1 MYLCGLARLLHA
13 ALPVVAVTG
22 QQLGVGFGKHLQVR
36 AAYLFLAFY
45 NELHVYGQ
53 LAVHLQKRVYR
64 TYFRGKAVFIIRHA
78 AAVNGAVAYIGGIG
92 WRHPLVQGVYRLHI
106 IMVVKAE
113 GLIALA
119 LYLGIDDGVAR
130 RGHLLRL
137 CPYAAQRLLYQLY
150 HVLNA
155 LARVGDT
162 GLAHQR
168 AQELCIFVRVLVDIV
183 IYFLHIKGHCSP
195 VPFCAVQAANSS
207 SVAST

>member
-36 AAYLFLAFY
+36 GCLSLPRLLMNFTFTGSLPYTFKNASTAHIL
-45 NELHVYGQ
+45 
-53 LAVHLQKRVYR
+53 
-64 TYFRGKAVFIIRHA
+64 GKAVLLSA

-92 WRHPLVQGVYRLHI
+92 VASPTRSGVYRLHI

-119 LYLGIDDGVAR
+119 LYLGIDDGLP

-137 CPYAAQRLLYQLY
+137 CPMPR
-150 HVLNA
+150 
-155 LARVGDT
+155 RDCFT
-162 GLAHQR
+162 S
-168 AQELCIFVRVLVDIV
+168 FTM
-183 IYFLHIKGHCSP
+183 S
-195 VPFCAVQAANSS
+195 
-207 SVAST
+207 